1 MFKSRFSA
9 VLSVTAIIFFL
20 SSALFSQVAQ
30 GPAMGTSGAG
40 EIKNTNSFGPYVPMS
55 NPNMEKGKNK
65 LKYTVPAFYGPSD
78 ATMPDEKAI
87 FVEDGGEGV
96 TGKPVLL
103 QEFQGPGTT
112 GSIPPDPHVAV
123 GPDHIIATVN
133 TDFAIYDKNGN
144 LLKRIDS
151 DNWFGSMIPGIFSFD
166 PKVIYD
172 HYAQRWMMVWL
183 DQDDG
188 SSRGTILIAVSDD
201 SNPLGNWSNWVL
213 PSNKNGSTGI
223 NSWGDYQGVG
233 YDSLA
238 LYVTTNQF
246 SFAGNFDYAKIRVIP
261 KAQLLQNNT
270 NPVTFWDFWD
280 VRFPGSSGR
289 VFNIRPVIHYTHSDT
304 AYFVHVPYSG
314 GNRYAL
320 YKVTNV
326 SGTPQISGVA
336 VSVSNF
342 GYPPDAGQP
351 GGLDPFETNGSA
363 LSNEPVYRN
372 GYLWVTHLTVN
383 PNNWSYSAVRYTKIN
398 TSTNQTEEQVSFGK
412 EGYWYLYP
420 AITVDKYE
428 NIGFTFGRSGLDEY
442 NGAFFAGRA
451 KGAPETDLKSYLL
464 EAGAGPYVVT
474 FGSGRNRWG
483 DYMGIAL
490 DPTDSLSMW
499 MLTEHVYR
507 PNVWGN
513 RVGKIRVAPF
523 TGTYPFTDK
532 KLLDFKTIE
541 VNVQKDTQYIA
552 FSNFGDTQLN
562 ITSISTGT
570 GQFIIPAAFTGA
582 RTLNSYDTLFIP
594 VITNASVTGI
604 INDTVSVNISGSAP
618 HKVALVMKGYQVVP
632 AALNTIYAVSGS
644 SDAGNSYTLSG
655 SNAAASSLGASGFN
669 DIAVAVTDP
678 VTKVVYAVRNTENG
692 AELLRMNSSNGEF
705 YFYKKLPF
713 ATVTTAAIN
722 NAGEL
727 FILTERRFLSKYDH
741 TNNITTFIDT
751 VAVTLAGMAFD
762 PVTDELYGG
771 IYKPLGTNRDQIVK
785 ISETGDTTN
794 LGAAGTGKIIRG
806 VAFEAGRSLL
816 VLTGNANQAAD
827 LVRFNTLSKSASL
840 TGNTGK
846 AGLITIT
853 QWPNPVNDVKESDE
867 LTPRG
872 FTLMQNYPN
881 PFNPSTMIKFGI
893 PELSEVRITVYN
905 ILGQTVKVL
914 ADKVYEP
921 GNYEINFNTQES
933 ALVSGVYFYEMSAR
947 SITGNRNYNEIRKMI
962 LAK

>member
-1 MFKSRFSA
+1 MYKLIYPAISA
-9 VLSVTAIIFFL
+9 FLFFLIFL
-20 SSALFSQVAQ
+20 SSSVFSQVAQ
-30 GPAMGTSGAG
+30 GPVLGTSGAG
-40 EIKNTNSFGPYVPMS
+40 EIKNTNSFGPYMPMS

-65 LKYTVPAFYGPSD
+65 IKYTGVAFYGPAD
-78 ATMPDEKAI
+78 ATMPEPEAI
-87 FVEDGGEGV
+87 YVEDAGQTV

-103 QEFQGPGTT
+103 REFQGPGTT

-151 DNWFGSMIPGIFSFD
+151 DNWFGSLIPGIFSFD

-188 SSRGTILIAVSDD
+188 SARGTILIAVSDD

-213 PSNKNGSTGI
+213 PSNKNGNTGI

-261 KAQLLQNNT
+261 KAQLLQNST
-270 NPVTFWDFWD
+270 NPVTYWDFWD
-280 VRFPGSSGR
+280 VKFPGSSAR

-320 YKVTNV
+320 YKVTDV
-326 SGTPQISGVA
+326 SGTPQITGASVA
-336 VSVSNF
+336 VSNF

-351 GGLDPFETNGSA
+351 GGVDPFETNGSA

-383 PNNWSYSAVRYTKIN
+383 PANWAYSAVRYTKIN
-398 TSTNQTEEQVSFGK
+398 TTTNQPEEQVTFGR

-428 NIGFTFGRSGLDEY
+428 NIGFTFGRSGLYEY

-464 EAGAGPYVVT
+464 EPGAGSYVVT

-483 DYMGIAL
+483 DYMGISL

-499 MLTEHVYR
+499 MLTEHVYK

-523 TGTYPFTDK
+523 QGIYPFSDK
-532 KLLDFKTIE
+532 NVLDFKTIE
-541 VNVQKDTQYIA
+541 VNVQKDTQFIVL
-552 FSNFGDTQLN
+552 SNFGDVAMN
-562 ITSISTGT
+562 ILSIGT
-570 GQFIIPAAFTGA
+570 GGSQFTIPAAFTGA
-582 RTLNSYDTLFIP
+582 RQLNSYDSLFIP
-594 VITNASVTGI
+594 VITNAGTAGV
-604 INDTVSVNISGSAP
+604 INDTVTINVNGSSP
-618 HKVALVMKGYQVVP
+618 LKVALTMKGYQVVP
-632 AALNTIYAVSGS
+632 AAENVIYAVSGS
-644 SDAGNSYTLSG
+644 ADSGNSYTLSG
-655 SNAAASSLGASGFN
+655 SNAAATSLGVSGYT
-669 DIAVAVTDP
+669 DIAAAMTDP
-678 VTKVVYAVRNTENG
+678 VTKIVYAIRNTEYG
-692 AELLRMNSSNGEF
+692 AELLRMSSANGEF

-713 ATVTTAAIN
+713 PSVTTAAIN

-727 FILTERRFLSKYDH
+727 FILTDRRFLSKYDYV
-741 TNNITTFIDT
+741 NNITTFIDT
-751 VAVTLAGMAFD
+751 VAVTLSGMAFD

-771 IYKPLGTNRDQIVK
+771 IYKPLGTGRDQIVR

-794 LGAAGTGKIIRG
+794 LGTAGTGKIIRG
-806 VAFEAGRSLL
+806 VTFEAGRSLL
-816 VLTGNANQAAD
+816 VLAGNPNQPAD
-827 LVRFNTLSKSASL
+827 LVRFNTFSKNASL
-840 TGNTGK
+840 IGSTGK
-846 AGLITIT
+846 AGLVSIT
-853 QWPNPVNDVKESDE
+853 QWPNPVNDIKDKNAG
-867 LTPRG
+867 TPS
-872 FTLMQNYPN
+872 LYSLQQNYPN
-881 PFNPSTMIKFGI
+881 PFNPSTVIRFGI
-893 PELSEVRITVYN
+893 PEQADVKITVYN
-905 ILGQTVKVL
+905 ILGQTVKTL

-921 GNYEINFNTQES
+921 GSYELVFNTRES